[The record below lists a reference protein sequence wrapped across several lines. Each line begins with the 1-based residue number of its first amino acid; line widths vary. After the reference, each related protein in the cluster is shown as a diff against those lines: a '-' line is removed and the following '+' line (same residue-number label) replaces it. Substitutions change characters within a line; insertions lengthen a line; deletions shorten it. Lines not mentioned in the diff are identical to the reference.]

1 MSDPDQRTQLLTSA
15 RSIVVKIGTNV
26 VTRPDGRL
34 DKPIVRRL
42 AEQIVLLCR
51 RGLDITVVSSGA
63 IGAGIG
69 QLRLG
74 VKPKNIAMLQATAA
88 VGQPALINLFNE
100 ALRRHGLQAAQIL
113 LTRADFE
120 DRRRYLSVRSTI
132 AALHQFAT
140 VPIVN
145 ENDTV
150 AVDEIRYGDNDI
162 LAALMCNL
170 LRADLLILLTV
181 VDGLMQ
187 NGELAQT
194 VHRIDRSIRHAATAV
209 TSALGT
215 GGMATKLQAARTVT
229 EAGEAALIANGRTRN
244 ILPRLLAG
252 QNLGTFF
259 APAGRRMA
267 SRKRWLALAVRP
279 AGQLVV
285 DHGAAVA
292 LRESGRSLL
301 PVGVARVKGPFARG
315 DVVRVTDPKGRLV
328 GQGLVNYSSQE
339 LQCIKGLH
347 TNQAAHKL
355 RRKRADEV
363 IHCDNLALA
372 PRRD

>member
-1 MSDPDQRTQLLTSA
+1 MPDPHQRTQVLTSA

-42 AEQIVLLCR
+42 AEQIVLLTR
-51 RGLDITVVSSGA
+51 RGFDITVVSSGA

-74 VKPKNIAMLQATAA
+74 VKPKSIAMLQATAA

-120 DRRRYLSVRSTI
+120 DRRRYLSVRGTI

-187 NGELAQT
+187 NGELVQT
-194 VHRIDRSIRHAATAV
+194 VHRIDRNIRQAATAV

-215 GGMATKLQAARTVT
+215 GGMATKLQAAKTVT
-229 EAGEAALIANGRTRN
+229 QAGEAALIANGRTRN
-244 ILPRLLAG
+244 VLPRLLAG
-252 QNLGTFF
+252 ETLGTFF

-279 AGQLVV
+279 AGQLVI
-285 DHGAAVA
+285 DQGAAAA
-292 LRESGRSLL
+292 LRESGKSLL

-328 GQGLVNYSSQE
+328 GQGLVNYSSKE
-339 LQCIKGLH
+339 LQRIKGLH
-347 TNQAAHKL
+347 TNQAADKL
-355 RRKRADEV
+355 HRKRVDEV

-372 PRRD
+372 PRSD